1 MIFLDYLQ
9 NILHVLDEDR
19 HDRVIEVYE
28 SIFFKM
34 QRNNYHFKNIKK
46 IIDETDMLNVE
57 DVYTSV
63 NLPIYFEMES
73 LLVSL
78 RSTVDLL
85 MHLLNEVYEL
95 RLVDVYLNNVFK
107 HTKLPTE
114 IKNIL
119 RKYTRRFDNTT
130 WSFIYTSRNDIVH
143 EKSVPHIL
151 PINVDPFQFEQ
162 INVFFSWDGMEREI
176 ISFFKQCL
184 NFLTNFS
191 SQLYENIVLSLR

>member
-1 MIFLDYLQ
+1 MDYLE

-19 HDRVIEVYE
+19 HKRVIEVYE
-28 SIFFKM
+28 SIMFKIS
-34 QRNNYHFKNIKK
+34 RNNYHFSNIKRV
-46 IIDETDMLNVE
+46 IDETDMLNVE
-57 DVYTSV
+57 DVYSSL

-78 RSTVDLL
+78 RSTVDML
-85 MHLLNEVYEL
+85 MHLLNEVYGL
-95 RLVDVYLNNVFK
+95 RLTDVYLNNVFK
-107 HTKLPTE
+107 HPKLPSE

-143 EKSVPHIL
+143 EKSIPHIL

-162 INVFFSWDGMEREI
+162 INVFFTWEGMEREI
-176 ISFFKQCL
+176 VSFFKQCL
-184 NFLTNFS
+184 KFLSNFS
-191 SQLYENIVLSLR
+191 SQLYENIVVSLR